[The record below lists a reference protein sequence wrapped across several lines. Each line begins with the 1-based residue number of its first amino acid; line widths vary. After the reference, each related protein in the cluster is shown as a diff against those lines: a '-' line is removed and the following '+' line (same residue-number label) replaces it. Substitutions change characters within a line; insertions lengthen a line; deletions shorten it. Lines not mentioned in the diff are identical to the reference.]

1 MPHSMSSLRR
11 SLLAAL
17 AVLAATAGTV
27 APRAARAA
35 GAAVPIGEVLPDVV
49 MRGLNGPDRR
59 LSTYRGRP
67 LLINVWASWCGPCR
81 QETASLERLAWQASP
96 VPFTV
101 VGISTDDYRDKAL
114 RWLAASNATINHYI
128 DRQLELE
135 TMLGASQLP
144 LTVIVDANGRVL
156 TRVYGARE
164 WDSPD
169 AKALIQRTLT
179 GTRPSG
185 TR

>member
-1 MPHSMSSLRR
+1 MLR
-11 SLLAAL
+11 AL
-17 AVLAATAGTV
+17 AVMAPLAGAML
-27 APRAARAA
+27 PRAASAA
-35 GAAVPIGEVLPDVV
+35 GTPVPIGEVLPDVV
-49 MRGLNGPDRR
+49 MTGLNGPDRR

-101 VGISTDDYRDKAL
+101 VGVSTDDYRDRAL

-128 DRQLELE
+128 DRRLELE

-144 LTVIVDANGRVL
+144 LTVLVDADGRVL
-156 TRVYGARE
+156 
-164 WDSPD
+164 
-169 AKALIQRTLT
+169 
-179 GTRPSG
+179 
-185 TR
+185 